1 MSKIVSIT
9 PKGQWQEFYKLEVR
23 FENGD
28 FGTAFAKSQT
38 PPYAVGD
45 EVEYTK
51 NDKGTLK
58 ISKQNNFGGYNGGNG
73 GSFANTSK
81 VSGDERS
88 ASIIRQVA
96 LKAAVEYGCA
106 ASHDIN
112 TILGN
117 AETFN
122 AWMTGQSTAPAQE
135 HFANRNDNPFWLVST
150 DVARPPFGVAFLFR
164 FICYFSTNQSLW
176 PIPTSYLTNTHYPS

>member
-9 PKGQWQEFYKLEVR
+9 PKGQWQDLFKFEVR
-23 FENGD
+23 FDDGD
-28 FGTAFAKSQT
+28 FGTAFSKSQT
-38 PPYAVGD
+38 PPYATGD
-45 EVEYTK
+45 EVAYSK
-51 NDKGTLK
+51 NEKGTLK
-58 ISKQNNFGGYNGGNG
+58 ISKGGWNGGGGNG

-106 ASHDIN
+106 ASHDIS
-112 TILGN
+112 TILAN

-122 AWMTGQSTAPAQE
+122 SWMNQSATAPSYDS
-135 HFANRNDNPFWLVST
+135 HFASRNETPF
-150 DVARPPFGVAFLFR
+150 
-164 FICYFSTNQSLW
+164 
-176 PIPTSYLTNTHYPS
+176 